1 MAVPLT
7 NHHAEYYQIFL
18 SFSVLGGLS
27 ACTLF
32 TPVVSCVGHWFNV
45 RRGYATGV
53 ACTAGGLG
61 GVIFPII
68 ILFAA
73 PKIGF
78 PWAIRIIALLSALLC
93 TAACLLLQTRLPR
106 NKKAGASID
115 FKALR
120 DINYA
125 TTTVSVFLVEFAV
138 FIPITYIASYAIHVG
153 VNNNTLS
160 YALIVF
166 LNLGAIPGR
175 FLPGL
180 VADSL
185 GRFNTMI
192 VTAVVC
198 ALLTLALW
206 LKAGDNVA
214 AIIAYAVLFGFW
226 SGAAISLTPVCI
238 SQVCATEDYGKRTG
252 TTFTISSIGTLT
264 GIPIG
269 GAIQQQNQ
277 GDYWGLIVFGGL
289 LYLAAA
295 ASFMVARVV
304 CSGWSLRTR
313 F

>member
-1 MAVPLT
+1 M
-7 NHHAEYYQIFL
+7 
-18 SFSVLGGLS
+18 
-27 ACTLF
+27 
-32 TPVVSCVGHWFNV
+32 GHWFNV
-45 RRGYATGV
+45 RRGYATGI

-78 PWAIRIIALLSALLC
+78 PWAIRIIALLCAILC
-93 TAACLLLQTRLPR
+93 TAASLLLQTRLPL

-120 DINYA
+120 DINYLV
-125 TTTVSVFLVEFAV
+125 TTISVFLVEFAV

-153 VNNNTLS
+153 LNDTLS
-160 YALIVF
+160 YAIVVF

-175 FLPGL
+175 SLPGL
-180 VADSL
+180 VADKL
-185 GRFNTMI
+185 GRFNIMI
-192 VTAVVC
+192 VTATIC
-198 ALLTLALW
+198 AVLTLALW
-206 LKAGDNVA
+206 LAAGDNVA
-214 AIIAYAVLFGFW
+214 AIICYAVLFGFW

-252 TTFTISSIGTLT
+252 TAFTISSIGTLT

-269 GAIQQQNQ
+269 GAIQQQNH

-295 ASFMVARVV
+295 ASFVVARVV
-304 CSGWSLRTR
+304 CSGWSLRTK